1 MGIRNFIE
9 SHYSHFNAGELANC
23 IDSLREFLEGGG
35 RLMITLAG
43 AMSTAEI
50 GKSLAPAIRS
60 QKVHAFAAPEQ
71 IWKRSCLASSLDL
84 NTSMFQ
90 TGGIRAR
97 KRMLSFTKEE

>member
-23 IDSLREFLEGGG
+23 IDSLREFLDGGG

-50 GKSLAPAIRS
+50 GKSLAPQLGLRKCM
-60 QKVHAFAAPEQ
+60 QFAVPEQ
-71 IWKRSCLASSLDL
+71 IWKRSYSDSSLDL
-84 NTSMFQ
+84 NTRMCQ
-90 TGGIRAR
+90 IGGIRPG
-97 KRMLSFTKEE
+97 KGMLSFTKEE

>member
-1 MGIRNFIE
+1 MGIRDFIE
-9 SHYSHFNAGELANC
+9 THYSHFNAGELAKC
-23 IDSLREFLEGGG
+23 TDSLREFLDGGG

-43 AMSTAEI
+43 AMSTAEV
-50 GKSLAPAIRS
+50 GKSLALQSGLRKCM
-60 QKVHAFAAPEQ
+60 QFAAPEQ

-90 TGGIRAR
+90 TGGIRAK